1 MPQMSGRE
9 LAEQLTALRPRM
21 KVLFISG
28 YTDDAVVRHGV
39 LAAEV
44 EYLSKPF
51 SPSLLASKVRQVLD
65 K

>member
-9 LAEQLTALRPRM
+9 VAEHLKALHPTM

-28 YTDDAVVRHGV
+28 YTDDTVVRHGLLRGEAEF
-39 LAAEV
+39 LA
-44 EYLSKPF
+44 KPF
-51 SPSLLASKVRQVLD
+51 SPSMLASKVRQVLD